1 MVTNQLK
8 QTLTEEEFNIV
19 VRALRQNVILW
30 RTLDETDLFEKVKRQ
45 TISGVSKWSPANLA
59 LNALNL
65 TIQPTDL
72 LNTRIHL
79 NDEIKY
85 KAATTLEKILSPGFS
100 IQQDKELVAAGLAA
114 LAIRERW
121 LLLENIEETFF
132 EFIPENNHIWKLIIS
147 ILFGMIPN
155 QKDLLAFLMNSP
167 NVSNHSLAVH
177 GVMSQPM
184 QIEEQAH
191 ILYSALVDQP
201 SMQRSQTM
209 RSIIQNYPVLAKYLA
224 SQLLEHL
231 IKTQL
236 NLQDPFQQ
244 LIHFVEKTELLKV
257 TGRYEEVLPTLDQL
271 NQTTTKMQADL
282 TAQLAQAAARGKDQ
296 KTALEAIEKISELE
310 KNIEYQNSTD
320 ITLAQINTGSLPS
333 LSLVKNS
340 ENIETETKAN
350 LAGLLA
356 NSKMASQNGETKKAQ
371 NYAHLVY
378 EATLKLFPTGENFDP
393 DLTLVITPEFL
404 QTLLETLLKV
414 NLTIE
419 SVKIGQEA
427 QLLFPNDP
435 IIINLL
441 ANAYELIGDLKDA
454 TECAQIAHALAPE
467 DKEIHQNLISLLTT
481 GGQWVDAR
489 KEAEKLLRKTEKPD
503 ASDFTILANCYLQTD
518 QITDAIMVC
527 EKGLELY
534 PEYWQLHQLLGK
546 IYQRTQNY
554 FAAQNHLS
562 NAIIIDPQAVDPWLE
577 LAELH
582 MANNEAEK
590 ALEKLLSAS
599 DVIPDNPKINL
610 QLGILYAEDNDPI
623 KALASFN
630 QAARFTTPETD
641 PEVQRT
647 IDLHLGTTLFESN
660 YFDEAITA
668 LEKAFKRY
676 PTDAKIAH
684 LYAKS
689 LIKVKRFEDAFSPL
703 TFAVQADQPTKETI
717 LDYAHLL
724 LELSKSPELAL
735 EYINQV
741 LKINPEDD
749 RGKILQAMATAA
761 ADDHITAI
769 SLFQDALQ
777 TDLSRQPD
785 YFTML
790 ATGISDSAFKT
801 SQPEV
806 AITFLQEALR
816 QIPDNTSLKKKLCQ
830 AFTHAD
836 LKHNALELLFEIRS
850 TTNQK
855 LEDQLWIADQAIA
868 LRELEL
874 AIETLDQA
882 NQISPQNAE
891 IIVRLGYVQLE
902 NNQEEIA
909 RQTFG
914 QLFDAE
920 NVDITDMKL
929 AAHALIGLGDIS
941 SSIPYLEKALE
952 LCDYQ
957 SGDLLSE
964 LTKLHLKSGH
974 FLAALDTINKH
985 LQIEENQPSLWFQ
998 KSKILNKIGR
1008 PKAAIDSINRAI
1020 ELSPLSA
1027 ELHCKAAAMLRQNQA
1042 LEGSLRHIQK
1052 ALDLDSENDSLKIQ
1066 AAEIFLACLR
1076 DAQAHSLITSLE
1088 GSKKDPAQL
1097 LKKAEILLEYPILE
1111 NLLYAQKIIETS
1123 PEYVNS
1129 DPRGLAIQAR
1139 MLALMG
1145 KEKQANQAFENALLK
1160 FSSFSFDDL
1169 DKQIKSGIE
1178 LSIGEAALALNYW
1191 DIAIFMGREAEQTT
1205 PAEPRP
1211 YLFLVKTYTT
1221 RAEYQHTCKATQTFT
1236 HAPGDVALNSH
1247 AQESFITALAALYQ
1261 HTPEPDEVDLI
1272 KKWEQRGNL
1281 ALMNLSPEP
1290 NPILINADDF
1300 AALIAGIRRS
1310 GEKLTSDAAKDE
1322 WLDSD
1327 IVKFQLSLTFAKS
1340 QIHNAEN
1347 IAGEITQTKSPSPI
1361 YLANHAFLANRTGNL
1376 EAALQSIRQAL
1387 SIWPDEPRWHAFAAE
1402 MENMRGNHSQA
1413 IDHLEHASSLERDN
1427 PEHQYQLGKTYLLDH
1442 LPGNAIRV
1450 LQGAASLNLL
1460 EPKYWIALSKAYMN
1474 VSEFD
1479 QAMVSIEKAI
1489 KLSPNNVQPLI
1500 LAAEIAYSNQETK
1513 KADRIIQ
1520 DIIKMKPSNP
1530 EDIKSITEILTDR
1543 NKPREAL
1550 QMLDHLIDYAVSP
1563 IPLILQKADILG
1575 KTKGLHEKI
1584 KLLVQL
1590 TLENPNNPQVLSQL
1604 AAAYIENQQPTE
1616 AIRAAQ
1622 YALKNDDDALTI
1634 GERSKLHYQLGV
1646 LFQKSGQ
1653 LDQSLH
1659 HLSEAVNLTPLFLEA
1674 YLDLAETLR
1683 QRREYSRAFSYLET
1697 ATEIAPK
1704 DPRPFLAAGLL
1715 LKDGKDYTASESML
1729 RKASALAP
1737 KDVFIQRQLA
1747 AVIALAIIHQSE
1759 NA

>member
-1 MVTNQLK
+1 MVTDQLK
-8 QTLTEEEFNIV
+8 KTLTEEEFNIV

-30 RTLDETDLFEKVKRQ
+30 RALDETDLLEKVKRQ
-45 TISGVSKWSPANLA
+45 SNLGVSKWSPANLA

-65 TIQPTDL
+65 AIQPSDL
-72 LNTRIHL
+72 ANTKIHL

-85 KAATTLEKILSPGFS
+85 KAATTLEKILSPGFT
-100 IQQDKELVAAGLAA
+100 IQQDRELAAAGLAA

-132 EFIPENNHIWKLIIS
+132 EFIPENNQIWKSIIS
-147 ILFGMIPN
+147 ILFGIIPN
-155 QKDLLAFLMNSP
+155 QLDLLSFLMNSP
-167 NVSNHSLAVH
+167 KDANHSLAVH
-177 GVMSQPM
+177 GVMSQPLKIEDQA
-184 QIEEQAH
+184 QI
-191 ILYSALVDQP
+191 LFSALVDQP
-201 SMQRSQTM
+201 SMQRSQIM
-209 RSIIQNYPVLAKYLA
+209 RSIIHNYPVLAKFLA
-224 SQLLEHL
+224 KQLLEHL
-231 IKTQL
+231 NNNQPNT
-236 NLQDPFQQ
+236 QDPFQQ

-257 TGRYEEVLPTLDQL
+257 TGRYEEVLPTLDLL

-296 KTALEAIEKISELE
+296 KTALEAIDKISELE
-310 KNIEYQNSTD
+310 KNIKDQNSAN
-320 ITLAQINTGSLPS
+320 ITLAQINTGSLPAS
-333 LSLVKNS
+333 SLVKNAES
-340 ENIETETKAN
+340 IEPDTKTN

-356 NSKMASQNGETKKAQ
+356 NSKFASQNGETKKAQ
-371 NYAHLVY
+371 HYAHLVY
-378 EATLKLFPTGENFDP
+378 GATLKLFPNDEAYDP
-393 DLTLVITPEFL
+393 NLSLMITPEFL
-404 QTLLETLLKV
+404 QTLLETLMKV
-414 NLTIE
+414 DLIIE

-427 QLLFPNDP
+427 QQLFPNDP
-435 IIINLL
+435 TIIYLL

-454 TECAQIAHALAPE
+454 AECAQIAHALAPE
-467 DKEIHQNLISLLTT
+467 DKEIHQKLISLLTA
-481 GGQWVDAR
+481 GGQWIDAR
-489 KEAEKLLRKTEKPD
+489 KEAEKLIQQTDQPA

-518 QITDAIMVC
+518 QTTDAVMVC
-527 EKGLELY
+527 EKGLEMY
-534 PEYWQLHQLLGK
+534 PEYWRLHQLLGR

-554 FAAQNHLS
+554 FAAQNHFS

-577 LAELH
+577 LAALH
-582 MANNEAEK
+582 IANNEPEK

-610 QLGILYAEDNDPI
+610 QLGILYTQANDKI

-630 QAARFTTPETD
+630 QAARFATSETEPD
-641 PEVQRT
+641 VRRK
-647 IDLHLGTTLFESN
+647 IDLHLGKTLVESN

-668 LEKAFKRY
+668 LEKAAKRH
-676 PTDAKIAH
+676 PADAEIAH

-689 LIKVKRFEDAFSPL
+689 LIVQKRFEEAFSPL
-703 TFAVQADQPTKETI
+703 TLTIQADHPSTEAL

-741 LKINPEDD
+741 LDANPEDH

-761 ADDHITAI
+761 ADDHISAI
-769 SLFQDALQ
+769 TLFQDALQ
-777 TDLSRQPD
+777 TDLSRQPE

-790 ATGISDSAFKT
+790 ASGIADSAFKT
-801 SQPEV
+801 NQPEV

-816 QIPDNTSLKKKLCQ
+816 QMPENSSLKKNLCQ
-830 AFTHAD
+830 AFTQAD
-836 LKHNALELLFEIRS
+836 LKHNAMELLLEIKTS
-850 TTNQK
+850 TNQS

-874 AIETLDQA
+874 AIDTLDQA

-902 NNQEEIA
+902 NNQEELA

-914 QLFDAE
+914 QLFAAE

-957 SGDLLSE
+957 SSDLLSE

-985 LQIEENQPSLWFQ
+985 LQIEENLPSLWFQ

-1020 ELSPLSA
+1020 ELSPHSA
-1027 ELHCKAAAMLRQNQA
+1027 ELHHKAATMLRENQA
-1042 LEGSLRHIQK
+1042 LPESLYHIQK
-1052 ALDLDSENDSLKIQ
+1052 AIELDSENDTLKIQ
-1066 AAEIFLACLR
+1066 ATDIYRACLR
-1076 DAQAHSLITSLE
+1076 DADAQKIIANLE
-1088 GSKKDPAQL
+1088 DGTKDPALL
-1097 LKKAEILLEYPILE
+1097 LKKAEILLESPELE
-1111 NLLYAQKIIETS
+1111 DLLYTQKLIETS
-1123 PEYVNS
+1123 SEFVNN

-1139 MLALMG
+1139 IFALLG
-1145 KEKQANQAFENALLK
+1145 KEKQANQVFENALLK
-1160 FSSFSFDDL
+1160 FSSFAIDDL
-1169 DKQIKSGIE
+1169 DKQTKSAIE
-1178 LSIGEAALALNYW
+1178 LAVGEAALALNYW
-1191 DIAIFMGREAEQTT
+1191 DIAIFMGREAEQTS

-1221 RAEYQHTCKATQTFT
+1221 RAEYQHMCKATQVIT

-1247 AQESFITALAALYQ
+1247 AQESLQKALAALYQ
-1261 HTPEPDEVDLI
+1261 TTPEPDEVDLI

-1281 ALMNLSPEP
+1281 ALTNLSPEQ
-1290 NPILINADDF
+1290 NPTLLNADDF
-1300 AALIAGIRRS
+1300 AALIAGLRRS
-1310 GEKLTSDAAKDE
+1310 GEKIKSEVAKDE
-1322 WLDSD
+1322 WLDSN

-1340 QIHNAEN
+1340 QIQNAEN
-1347 IAGEITQTKSPSPI
+1347 IAGEIIQTKSPYPI
-1361 YLANHAFLANRTGNL
+1361 YLANHAFLANRIGNL
-1376 EAALQSIRQAL
+1376 ESALQSIRQAL
-1387 SIWPDEPRWHAFAAE
+1387 SIWPDEPRWHALAAE
-1402 MENMRGNHSQA
+1402 MENKRANHSQA

-1427 PEHQYQLGKTYLLDH
+1427 PDHQYQLGQTYLLDH

-1450 LQGAASLNLL
+1450 LQGAASLNPL
-1460 EPKYWIALSKAYMN
+1460 EPKYWIALSRAFKE

-1489 KLSPNNVQPLI
+1489 KLSPNQVQPLI
-1500 LAAEIAYSNQETK
+1500 LAAEVAYANQETK
-1513 KADRIIQ
+1513 KADKIIQ
-1520 DIIKMKPSNP
+1520 DIIRMKPSDP
-1530 EDIKSITEILTDR
+1530 KDIRSITEILTQR
-1543 NKPREAL
+1543 NKLKEAL
-1550 QMLDHLIDYAVSP
+1550 QMLDHFIDFAVSP
-1563 IPLILQKADILG
+1563 IPLMLQKADILG
-1575 KTKGLHEKI
+1575 KTKGQHEKI

-1590 TLENPNNPQVLSQL
+1590 TLENPKNPSVLSQL
-1604 AAAYIENQQPTE
+1604 AAAYIENHQPTE

-1622 YALKNDDDALTI
+1622 YALKNDDDTLTEE
-1634 GERSKLHYQLGV
+1634 ERSKLHYQLGV
-1646 LFQKSGQ
+1646 LFQQSGQ
-1653 LDQSLH
+1653 LDQSVH
-1659 HLSEAVNLTPLFLEA
+1659 HLSEAVKLTPLFLEA
-1674 YLDLAETLR
+1674 HLDLAETLR
-1683 QRREYSRAFSYLET
+1683 QRREFSRAFSYLET

-1704 DPRPFLAAGLL
+1704 DARPFLAAGLL
-1715 LKDGKDYTASESML
+1715 LKDGKDYTGSESML